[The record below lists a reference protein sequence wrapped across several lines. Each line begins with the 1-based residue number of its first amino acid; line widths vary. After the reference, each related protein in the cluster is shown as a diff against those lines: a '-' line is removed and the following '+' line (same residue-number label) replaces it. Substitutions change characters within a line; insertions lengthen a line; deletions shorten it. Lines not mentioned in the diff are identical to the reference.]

1 MKLKVLLQAGVMLAG
16 LLLVLITLSGTT
28 RTIGIWLTAISIG
41 LFLLDG
47 MIDDSKPD
55 N

>member
-16 LLLVLITLSGTT
+16 LLLVLITLSGAT
-28 RTIGIWLTAISIG
+28 RTAGIWLTCISIG

-47 MIDDSKPD
+47 MIDDSKSD
-55 N
+55 E

>member
-16 LLLVLITLSGTT
+16 LMLVLITLSGAT
-28 RTIGIWLTAISIG
+28 RTAGIWLAGISIV

-47 MIDDSKPD
+47 FIGDSRPD
-55 N
+55 E

>member
-28 RTIGIWLTAISIG
+28 RTIGVWLTSISIV

-47 MIDDSKPD
+47 FIEESTPD
-55 N
+55 E